1 MKLSV
6 SKSARWTA
14 LLIVSITMM
23 FGYFF
28 TDVMSPLEPLL
39 TAAKGAENGL
49 GLGWNSD
56 EYGFFSGAYGYFN
69 VFLLLLFFGGLI
81 LDKFGIRFTGILS
94 TVLMFGGALL
104 KWYALGHEFDGMVAV
119 PFFGTY
125 STQVVIAAL
134 GFAIYGVGC
143 EICGITVS
151 KVIVKWFTGHELA
164 LAMGVQV
171 ATARLGTAAAL
182 SASLP
187 FAKAMGGVSASVAL
201 GAVLLCAGVL
211 VYLVYCVMDK
221 KEDASAAA
229 VATEPEEGFKFSDLG
244 GLFKTTGF
252 WYVAFLCLM
261 FYAGVFPFLKFATKL
276 MIFKYGVDANLA
288 GLIPAMLPFGTIFLT
303 PLFGSIYDKYGKGA
317 TLMII
322 GSCLLTFVHVMFALP
337 INSWVLAI
345 VLMLILGIAFGLVPS
360 AMWPSVP
367 KIIPMKLLGTAY
379 ALIFYIQ
386 NIGLAL
392 IPVWIGKVNQ
402 ANTGADGVIDYTQTM
417 TIFAAFGVIAIII
430 SFLLLFEDKRKG
442 YGLQKPNV
450 KTMNATP
457 ESLIKD
463 YADPI
468 EQQEID
474 KFVCSEMGRQIHRY
488 IKGMIISFLLLF
500 EDKRKG
506 YGLQKPN
513 VKTMNA
519 TPESLIKDYADPI
532 EQQEIDKFVCSE
544 MGRQIHRYIKGMS
557 GTKQAML
564 KFEERLVSLS
574 VPEKEKAIA
583 KYIDL
588 NRKAL
593 DGLDLK
599 MILVRS
605 VANYC
610 DTFQYML
617 DFVND
622 KRKMV
627 FYYQRI
633 KAKYI
638 QYHEVFEQ
646 DGKFGMKDHQGN
658 IMLSP
663 SYDFLRTCYIYNDD
677 LSIMPVIAEK
687 NGKMG
692 LVMPDGNDTVVAD
705 FLYDEICLRDEYPY
719 FEASREGISGFI
731 DKFGNFVNS

>member
-1 MKLSV
+1 MSTTEKMQMKLSD

-229 VATEPEEGFKFSDLG
+229 VATESEEGFKFSDLG

-450 KTMNATP
+450 KYVKS
-457 ESLIKD
+457 ES
-463 YADPI
+463 
-468 EQQEID
+468 
-474 KFVCSEMGRQIHRY
+474 
-488 IKGMIISFLLLF
+488 IIF
-500 EDKRKG
+500 KRKEI
-506 YGLQKPN
+506 
-513 VKTMNA
+513 TMNA

-564 KFEERLVSLS
+564 KFEERLASLS

-658 IMLSP
+658 ILLSP
-663 SYDFLRTCYIYNDD
+663 TYDFLRTCYIYNDD